1 MPDMGRIEGVEELLS
16 TLVSLAGWAGAAVT
30 IGEYALVTNGRV
42 SPSSVAYQGLNIGGA
57 AALALSATASG
68 AWPSAVTNLIW
79 IAIGIQAVLSLKHV
93 PVRLIAVRA
102 VLRVLRVLS
111 VLAEPFAASPATGPS
126 HTAAPAP
133 VPVPSPARVPV
144 AVGALPA
151 PLR

>member
-1 MPDMGRIEGVEELLS
+1 MPDTGRIEGVEELLS

-30 IGEYALVTNGRV
+30 IGAYALVTNGRV

-102 VLRVLRVLS
+102 VLRVLN
-111 VLAEPFAASPATGPS
+111 VLAEPFAPSPATGPS

-133 VPVPSPARVPV
+133 VPVPSPVRVPV
-144 AVGALPA
+144 AVGALPT

>member
-1 MPDMGRIEGVEELLS
+1 MPGTGRIEGVEELLS
-16 TLVSLAGWAGAAVT
+16 TLVSLVGWAGAAVT
-30 IGEYALVTNGRV
+30 IGAYALVTNGRV

-93 PVRLIAVRA
+93 PVRHLTGHA
-102 VLRVLRVLS
+102 VLRVVGA
-111 VLAEPFAASPATGPS
+111 LAEAFAPSPDSTPP
-126 HTAAPAP
+126 HTATPAP
-133 VPVPSPARVPV
+133 LTVPSPARVPI